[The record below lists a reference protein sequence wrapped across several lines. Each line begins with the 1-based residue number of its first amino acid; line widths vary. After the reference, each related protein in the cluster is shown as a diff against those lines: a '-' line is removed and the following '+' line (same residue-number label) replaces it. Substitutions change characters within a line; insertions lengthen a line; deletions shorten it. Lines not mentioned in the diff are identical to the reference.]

1 MTDLQLQ
8 LQLQVRLQPP
18 RALTVAATVITVTV
32 TVAAAVTVIVTAAV
46 PATATD
52 AQIYRDKNDWGRS
65 HPHLLV
71 LRHPPLAGCETW
83 WHRLVPSP
91 KSQVPRQGGEPVAAV
106 GMSVFSKTS
115 QGVGAKGFLF

>member
-8 LQLQVRLQPP
+8 LQLQLRLQPP

-52 AQIYRDKNDWGRS
+52 AQIYRDKKRLGPQPPPPHGRGGDMFYIQPPPEACEPDGTVWQACCGIYGLGDAPKWWTNS
-65 HPHLLV
+65 VKIVEFSV
-71 LRHPPLAGCETW
+71 LKH
-83 WHRLVPSP
+83 
-91 KSQVPRQGGEPVAAV
+91 
-106 GMSVFSKTS
+106 
-115 QGVGAKGFLF
+115 